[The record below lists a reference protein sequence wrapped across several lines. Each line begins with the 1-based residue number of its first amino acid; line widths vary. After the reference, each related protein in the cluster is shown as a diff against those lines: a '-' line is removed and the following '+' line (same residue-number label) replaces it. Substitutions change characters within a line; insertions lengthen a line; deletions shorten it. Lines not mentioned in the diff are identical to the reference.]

1 MRISLHKFG
10 TTLISRQMGKE
21 AHAAFL
27 PTLRG
32 VKDDEKI
39 EIDFSGVVTFSPS
52 WGDEFITP
60 LVDQYGERLSFLHSK
75 ANPSVVLTLELLEK
89 IKQHKFRIVS

>member
-1 MRISLHKFG
+1 
-10 TTLISRQMGKE
+10 MGKE

-27 PTLRG
+27 PTLRE
-32 VKDDEKI
+32 VKKDEEV

-60 LVDQYGERLSFLHSK
+60 LVEEYGERLSFLHVK